1 MSKMNNNSRKNSKNS
16 KNASKKTT
24 RSRKNSKKNFKIE
37 NLEPRLMM
45 DASAGYDIDKIE
57 EYVNQFDSITVLTE
71 ENSLSSLSSFAEF
84 DASGIETSEIVNR
97 PMALLRAPA
106 AEPLLNNE
114 DSPADSDS
122 SSLKNTLHLTNSF
135 EIPYVGKTLSIGNE
149 AYRMSEIIDV
159 VDQVRLNLLNALQG
173 NIKESDYGYQLNL
186 PAIKA
191 KFDTLNANV
200 SALKGGSIKNFLS
213 AVNICADDEN
223 INILGSLDDDISW
236 VDCYYE
242 FFDVEFCLDVAAQR
256 INFGSVSE
264 NTDVVAS
271 VSFVVEISQESDVF
285 SLTTDFYSVDIGL
298 PGVTAEATENAYL
311 PILVEDDFL
320 KISITDDGVD
330 ANVVLDYFVN
340 QCYSSF
346 DYDLE
351 WLENLTVPYLDKLDF
366 SMGGLNYN
374 VGEIIDT
381 IDNYALITQNCV
393 HCAIGATDDNIYLK
407 DLSEYLKNLVKKIPL
422 KEIGIKKENDSVYR
436 ELLKSS
442 FDENDV
448 ISLEKGENTLLF
460 EISLANLEFVKD
472 VDWGWLKLGSF
483 GADFKAYI
491 KLDLYILDDE
501 SLCFGDCCLDGIGV
515 GLSAS
520 NIEELKVGVF
530 KVGFGGDGKLSFN
543 VTIDPKADG
552 LSSAITHKE
561 LKLEY
566 EDLWVN
572 GFKLPKAT
580 NPSEKEAFVYDIDSG
595 EWTLPTTLRRFAS
608 FSNDN
613 LITQV
618 HTVLNTTQSALRSLV
633 ESKTKLDFLDGS
645 IEKVLD
651 VVDKV
656 EKVVYGDGK
665 SEEYGLYKRVNE
677 QFETNFDDVV
687 SFVEKFNNSW
697 KYFVNA
703 NQDVKDGLGNLIIP
717 CKMEYLD
724 NEGNIIPKKD
734 DGKPVDENSEF
745 KSVKLS
751 FELKFGCSYDFG
763 LNFAKAL
770 ESHLMNVAS
779 CGYINVNADAS
790 ISFNLIIDFDS
801 KVKLDST
808 TNLDNKDLD
817 LKNQVYLK
825 DEYYATYEFNSTR
838 QFDETLYIKL
848 VQFDDDK
855 NKRELTVLTIN
866 EDKPLGDSDWS
877 DTKIAGVDATINY
890 LSSSK
895 QIYITASELFDIENG
910 DSRSTK
916 TTSGGDAFA
925 ELKLTGTG
933 LQTVYTAL
941 NSADEWILSFIDS
954 KKADSKG
961 KLDSTSEADATIT
974 ICYSKIQELV
984 ENGIIFEKTDKKKQ
998 INEYLELQKDEDNIA
1013 GLPSELKNGWSIT
1026 NTYGLYVLDIV
1037 GDSIIWGCDS
1047 RKIKDGSG
1055 VSSYLMY
1062 DKDVYSS
1069 LKYMRVSG
1077 EIPASAVKQTKD
1089 LKGVFVYKVDLDKYN
1104 EAHSLY
1110 GEHVLQNV
1118 TFVEWD
1124 FSKTYKKDDIEAAKN
1139 DLTQKLNSCSNVDI
1153 VESEIN
1159 VGAEKKWVLSL
1170 KSNSQDVLVKTS
1182 ESVLKI
1188 KIDNT
1193 LYYVNTNDCI
1203 NVSSLANAIEATINA
1218 SKAAVVI
1225 PVSVVDGDIVFTTKD
1240 VDVKIYETSETVLA
1254 KDNNDFKID
1263 NGSAVDFQTCL
1274 KASTTIDDL
1283 CKKINESFAKEKIE
1297 IKLVNDH
1304 FEITATTDATEN
1316 NPFTL
1321 KAIGTSKALEWL
1333 GFTPGQTARL
1343 VGNVY
1348 KIVGASLVGFD
1359 WSNAIHF
1366 NGITLG
1372 ATLGLSMDTKIG
1384 IDTKREAS
1392 GIGSL
1397 SNNRVTL
1404 YINEDDKKIY
1414 NADGFLR
1421 IGSGDDAEYYR
1432 IEKVNVTVND
1442 GISQIDSIE
1451 VSTISLNNYVMDD
1464 ETAKKFETW
1473 NQSIYAASV
1482 SASLGFLGADVFAEG
1497 SATLKSSFEL
1507 TKADEN
1513 ESADILGLKFKKS
1526 PSIELDSGDKNKF
1539 ALTCYSDIFDER
1551 VQIASGSIS
1560 VGNADCFKLESS
1572 FDFNTEAYGSLIESF
1587 QKFSIEKLFAV
1598 LESLIDRIDSITKN
1612 TDHIKI
1618 PVINKSVRDLVNVAT
1633 DLRDIVKK
1641 LRAEKVTTIQK
1652 FGDLLNNY
1660 LENLNLKLYDDK
1672 FKSKKLFEF
1681 VPVYKGEGK
1690 DKVFD
1695 YLEFNFNIRK
1705 GFDTNHRFSFGSGSS
1720 GVHGDYALKV
1730 KGGLGLALSAKVD
1743 LTNGF
1748 DLVLEDAIKFGADIV
1763 IAGDKMR
1770 FDLGINAGA
1779 DNSLLRNLIS
1789 VGSEK
1794 DEAFI
1799 YGEAR
1804 FDGLL
1809 TGGKLFNSSDDDF
1822 NLSFALPVAVFG
1834 KLPVSACDM
1843 ALGNVYIGK
1852 CVNGNVAFNE
1862 KLTYK
1867 DAVDAVSGAIKNYA
1881 KDDTSL
1887 YVIRFDESKGQNVAE
1902 QSFGFGLKTENE
1914 NPPEN
1919 GDLIVDFSEVYE
1931 QIGKLANFDN
1941 LDWFTQ
1947 IKLAVVGL
1955 NNLFETL
1962 ESNMNSNMGSKVKSV
1977 PVLGSALSTGVDF
1990 LSVLRDKVLDP
2001 LSKFLYGSTGLN
2013 AEMIAKKMDSL
2024 LDGYFLETQSEE
2036 GDNYKFAW
2044 ADGNNWKG
2052 NVGGKGTWFHTGNET
2067 GKEYAEWF
2075 FNLGQ
2080 TYDYG
2085 KSIDFDLGFPGLGL
2099 SSNAGLNL
2107 SLSWA
2112 LEFGFGISRDKGFY
2126 FIFGDGNE
2134 ISVNAIASLDG
2145 KIMGSLAGLGMSL
2158 NTLGKNKKNEDHEA
2172 DIQLFLGV
2180 DLNKDSK
2187 ITGERVIAKADSST
2201 KKWTLKNTN
2210 PSDDSSYAYE
2220 NVTLS
2225 NAFTTPSFEFDAKVD
2240 INAGVTVGVV
2250 KDVDRNTPRFPNI
2263 AGDFE
2268 FEWDYNVTVAGKTSL
2283 NKLGFYSLEL
2293 DMGSFIGG
2301 VLGPIV
2307 SKIQKVIEPLE
2318 PLINFLKTP
2327 FPVLDDLGIRITPL
2341 DLAKKYSKGKFDD
2354 SMINAISDLLV
2365 LSKTISAISASNSGL
2380 SIALGNFELIKK
2392 KGGEDTNDDAEKFL
2406 KGETSISEFAG
2417 NDDETENKEKLK
2429 AFASELENGNIGE
2442 SASSLMS
2449 SQGLNTESSG
2459 NWEFIWNNPSKIFQ
2473 LLLGKDV
2480 DLVKYTMPKLC
2491 FDFEWSTFVR
2501 IWGPLGARL
2510 GVSLSA
2516 TIQLGFGYDTLGI
2529 RQWVK
2534 SDYKDYGRLLN
2545 GFYVADKDNQG
2556 TDVNELS
2563 FYGGLTASAELNAGI
2578 SAGVGG
2584 GVGINVG
2591 FNLYDPN
2598 QDGKVRLSEMKQII
2612 SEDGL
2617 FGMFDVNGAITAK
2630 LYAYVDLFLFSKK
2643 WNITGDITLFKF
2655 DYKHSTTPVMA
2666 SKNEKGDVI
2675 GHVGPSAGDRISTNK
2690 DNPTLNDGDENITLE
2705 LSDNKVSWGKKSI
2718 NIDGKEGEKLII
2730 DGGAGKDKIKLSGEA
2745 NFDIEIKGGDGDDDI
2760 DLSGLTVKEGYA
2772 VIIWGGA
2779 GNDTIKG
2786 AKGLNIIFGDT
2797 GVARIDEERD
2807 DNEDPDKVVIHKR
2820 KFVVEGNVDAGVAG
2834 DDTIIGNSETA
2845 ANAVNRNIIIG
2856 GVGNDKIYGG
2866 FGNDII
2872 FGDGGKVEF
2881 DVVNVDEGNA
2891 KKDIYKERATLGE
2904 YKSIARLGADDKSV
2918 KVSRTD
2924 ISADGG
2930 NDVILGGSGD
2940 DYIYGGA
2947 GNDHIDGGAGK
2958 DVIFGERGNDRIL
2971 GGSGN
2976 DKIYGGSGHDIIFGD
2991 HIAYDGKKQN
3001 DETFNLYKTFNKK
3014 AFSEEFKAAL
3024 DSDGVLIKKSDF
3036 TISEVGNVD
3045 VDKDNEFGSDKI
3057 YGGEGDDLIFG
3068 DSGAADGASDI
3079 IEGGIGNDVIDGDGG
3094 NDTIDGG
3101 IDNDVIYGGAG
3112 DDVID
3117 GGAGNDSLYGDAGVF
3132 AYKSDKKNSFGGDQ
3146 ITFGENTGLLDSIF
3160 KDLELNSAETGN
3172 DKIYTGPG
3180 MDFVDGQGGNDHI
3193 IVSLMGGSE
3202 TGYANVID
3210 SDGNLN
3216 NDTLTIEAT
3225 EYNDTLLMRM
3235 SDDQELGFVALLP
3248 QKKSSEP
3255 EGSFINENI
3264 ERVNFTKGIGVVNL
3278 NANGGDDK
3286 IYVDGTAKITNIDG
3300 GAGDD
3305 EFQIGQLYNSE
3316 RKASEAQSIAVDDG
3330 FNTIKTTKEQYLS
3343 DGVTDG
3349 TTLNVE
3355 GGVGNDKFTSLH
3367 NVGSLNM
3374 AGGIGNDAFAVYN
3387 YETEIVDAEG
3397 KHVKDTP
3404 IVGGAIS
3411 VDGGSGDDTLS
3422 VSGTEGDDTVVVTK
3436 EGTLSNS
3443 VGIKAL
3449 GVESS
3454 SFSAAGGDDVFYVI
3468 SNKKGE
3474 ITEINGGHGND
3485 TVSVGG
3491 GLDENATL
3499 RSADADGQK
3508 NTLKYEVLKEK
3519 DLDKDQKDVYDT
3531 SFESKS
3537 LSITENYTV
3546 LDTSNEPVVVI
3557 ASAYEVEEQIATS
3570 GTQNQPQTTRKT
3582 KFSIGK
3588 PEIEIVEGFVANV
3601 EETPHFYVACSGD
3614 LKDATVN
3621 VKLTAPMLS
3630 TSALQSG
3637 EGEILIGMLKTDT
3650 EGNDYINYKKEI
3662 EVSLTKDSEPVAIYV
3677 MAVKDKLVKEDSIKS
3692 IMINSEW
3699 SFDNRALKR
3708 SVSAVSVKIK
3718 DSVNA
3723 DVNLNEFKTARNKEL
3738 NKLLTKSDEFV
3749 ISGDSVELGEIP
3761 VDSAKLQD
3769 SNVVSVYI
3777 QGYKQFLTFGTDY
3790 VINTDTE
3797 NGVHT
3802 LKLLNDS
3809 LDFDGKTLVVN
3820 YRTNEMNISGS
3831 KLRLAYENVDSTADD
3846 EQDEQHQQCL
3856 KSVVYTVK
3864 DENGTIVSSKL
3875 VLTKKELENKEIEWN
3890 ARYSDVTEPSD
3901 IPEKG
3906 YETSVYYAL
3915 YGNSLVFFNSINN
3928 QLMTLCG
3935 TVTISA
3941 DGWIKESAGISAP
3954 EVKND
3959 YTDGFLNF
3967 EEETEN
3973 RSHILAELPEN
3984 VAVNADSDKM
3994 WYSSKY
4000 KVSFDNTKYS
4010 IADGK
4015 HVYVK
4020 ISVADIIAKM
4030 EDSVK
4035 TKNLIINAY
4044 TVDGKTVDNKADGSV
4059 ILDFTNAGEV
4069 YTIVV
4074 SASHDSAEEDYGIVS
4089 IEANSSNAG
4098 KTIKDVEGS
4107 VLAFGEGTGMNAD
4120 FDNPE
4125 ILSYQHKFSKLTASN
4140 GGVGKKEVVNANEYN
4155 EKNNY
4160 DTAKLSDIVSIDGN
4174 TIVIPKDA
4182 KFLAKVVEHN
4192 TVKVV
4197 KDKVTTEWLRIEKVT
4212 SNDKENT
4219 FTLTLNESVTGF
4231 VAEQSHLMFSGP
4243 KDYLFTPEADNTD
4256 RIFVNNQDA
4265 SANAKTTL
4273 EKVFNEQ
4280 DEVLDS
4286 VKFTNKDLTVPE
4298 TDRWQGAIV
4307 ANHFEFGEYNLGSGE
4322 DKVDIYKT
4330 HYRNDDEAS
4339 FQTFTV
4345 VNTGDGEDQIK
4356 VHSYKNG
4363 SDGQL
4368 VINAED
4374 GDLGGEKGGD
4384 KIDATSDDI
4393 TKNGMIIFGGLGR
4406 DTIDVKQGV
4415 IAFGDMG
4422 NIQYKN
4428 AKGEIV
4434 TNLGYK
4440 EVGSGDDKKYE
4451 TIHTKISKDDKGK
4464 LEKQTDGV
4472 ARGATSI
4479 KSVGFDVG
4487 AHDVITAGGHD
4498 SIVVGGFANDEI
4510 SVTGGKNVV
4519 LGDNGEIKYTTNET
4533 VNTTWRN
4540 NKDLHKYLESVATIA
4555 DDVGDIDTIKITGD
4569 NNVAMGGD
4577 KNDTITIGVAGQ
4589 QNSGCNNVVLGDG
4602 GVALFTKDES
4612 AEDPEKVTPYNVHTT
4627 HDATGGFDTI
4637 NIYGGGNVA
4646 MGGAENDE
4654 INIGETGYNS
4664 DNNVVLG
4671 DGGIYDLKKN
4681 VSAEIKTTSDAT
4693 GGVDTIN
4700 IYGGKNVVMG
4710 GAKGDKI
4717 NIGESGYNSDDNV
4730 VLGDGGIASYNKT
4743 PNVVGDDD
4751 SINAG
4756 LYKVE
4761 TTSDAIGGVDTI
4773 NVHGGINVVM
4783 GGAEGDKV
4791 EIDGA
4796 DNIVVGDGGVYQVRN
4811 ECLTVETKTE
4821 TEGGQ
4826 DFIRTGDGQNTI
4838 LGGTAADTILTGRGN
4853 DIIVGD
4859 GGLVIMDKPE
4869 GDYRGHNPLIVT
4881 NSGKNITDQNEDEK
4895 SAGGDFIHAG
4905 DGNNVI
4911 FGGLGNDEIDSGNGD
4926 DVVFGDNGYA
4936 TFRGN
4941 AGLSKD
4947 LHDKLTDLNGVFSFE
4962 NAPEVH
4968 DSATLSFNFQGTAQ
4982 QGINADERAGAPG
4995 FEKYQWN
5002 NISGSLAGT
5011 YGNDDNEIVRF
5022 DNGDRA
5028 SSVSVS
5034 YAGYEEHRNTSTDDR
5049 INTQNYNHWF
5059 WNNTAD
5065 NKLMTSGIMTTA
5077 PNNQMQNVMEVAV
5090 DGLKQHFDSYQVAV
5104 YMDIPDAHSWE
5115 NQSVRL
5121 VSLYI
5126 DGVRVQAFYIND
5138 PAGANFTGEF
5148 KNRSVKAVLDANG
5161 NVVGAEVIDDDGQ
5174 KVVKPMDDALGRSL
5188 AWSNYVVFNVGAEI
5202 ASDRIVIVIEDGI
5215 KENHM
5220 NGKDLPGIAGLQI
5233 MGQLHKQD
5241 IAASTDVKFGGDDV
5255 ILARSGDDIVV
5266 GGTGSDTIVTY
5277 GTDDVIRD
5285 GKVISRAE
5293 DIAADNELATGDK
5306 AQDKAVQ
5313 DALEQKRENDAYV
5326 RAHTTFGDE
5335 RLGIYDNDV
5344 VFGDNA
5350 KMLFTE
5356 RDGDLNTASTLT
5368 TAESVTISEEEI
5380 SHSEIDK
5387 ESGKEK
5393 LNQDKY
5399 KDNIYTGDGND
5410 VVVGGIGADHIETGA
5425 TERSEAKLDGISVW
5439 SVNFTREDA
5448 DDSLMVRQAT
5458 YEKWVGE
5465 NGELGKD
5472 YEIDGNGNKFAL
5484 DANKKRIVKVA
5495 GESAG
5500 VVVDNDW
5507 HNLYVK
5513 NGELHDKADYSSHTI
5528 DGVDVYISSY
5538 AENSGWW
5545 NENYAG
5551 NAAIINEN
5559 SQELDGDTSNSKLY
5573 NGYLASQQQYEI
5585 KVTLDHV
5592 DQFRAKNGL
5601 KAGEAC
5607 DLYVYLG
5614 GDNNDTDTYN
5624 YIYSISLNN
5633 VDCRYLNDWT
5643 GYNFDGDYKEATFSN
5658 YIESWISANQILND
5672 SAVRV
5677 RLEGNYV
5684 VFHNFTGDKADIR
5697 IKNVYTFGGQSPKNL
5712 PLVSAVQ
5719 IVAGEG
5725 KDGAA
5730 IGGDHDKDLVYG
5742 DEAKLWFDLD
5752 IPYAADENI
5761 ADYKNRVI
5769 EAKSIAVDNEVA
5781 KAVSTDDTIKT
5792 GKDRDVAVGGEG
5804 FDNFTMGDGD
5814 DIALGGNANLIVE
5827 HNNPVGVFT
5836 PNTEIVLD
5844 QHTINTNIH
5853 HNYLDNDNSQTQQF
5867 QDMLNQHRIQ
5877 GIDTTLPNEND
5888 RYDTFDM
5895 GTGRDLTYQDSWN
5908 NNELV
5913 VPQQQTEEQ
5922 QNNSGNNQG
5931 NTNQGE
5937 NNTGNNQGNTN
5948 QGQNNTG
5955 NNQGNANQGENNQG
5969 SSNNTNTDVRVETI
5983 STLPQIIVFEAGETV
5998 KLVCS
6003 DYPQGDS
6010 YWTPNICIRGNNAE
6024 NAPIPELDWA
6034 WDGEFRVHTNSTN
6047 DLYVDIPDHPNGEN
6061 GMYEIYVTA
6070 KTSGRASLYVN
6081 Q

>member
-1 MSKMNNNSRKNSKNS
+1 MSKMNNNSRKNSKTS
-16 KNASKKTT
+16 KNAMKKAT
-24 RSRKNSKKNFKIE
+24 RSRKSSKKNFKIE
-37 NLEPRLMM
+37 SLEPRLMM
-45 DASAGYDIDKIE
+45 DASAGYDIDKIDE
-57 EYVNQFDSITVLTE
+57 CANQFDTITVSTE
-71 ENSLSSLSSFAEF
+71 ENSLSSLGSFTEF
-84 DASGIETSEIVNR
+84 GASDIETSEIVNR
-97 PMALLRAPA
+97 PMALLRALA
-106 AEPLLNNE
+106 AESLSNNV
-114 DSPADSDS
+114 DAPADSDS
-122 SSLKNTLHLTNSF
+122 SSLKNTLHLTDSF
-135 EIPYVGKTLSIGNE
+135 EIPYVGATLKIGN
-149 AYRMSEIIDV
+149 YDYKVTEIIDI
-159 VDQVRLNLLNALQG
+159 VDQVRLNLLNAMQG
-173 NIKESDYGYQLNL
+173 NVSDVGDSIQLNL

-191 KFDTLNANV
+191 KFDSLTDNISSLLN
-200 SALKGGSIKNFLS
+200 GGTISDFLS
-213 AVNICADDEN
+213 AIYVSES
-223 INILGSLDDDISW
+223 INILDSFDGASCVNIDSDCLAIDFCLNSQRQRVDFSYVEFDTEINTTISIDVEICRNGSNILGENHFKSFKIEMPGITAENTKEYDLPICVENGHLQIVVTENQVTSNVKLDDFIDFYYDSMNYDVKILDDINVPFLDELVFSKGG
-236 VDCYYE
+236 
-242 FFDVEFCLDVAAQR
+242 VEFNIKEILDVVDAYNR
-256 INFGSVSE
+256 I
-264 NTDVVAS
+264 TQ
-271 VSFVVEISQESDVF
+271 FVVD
-285 SLTTDFYSVDIGL
+285 YSIC
-298 PGVTAEATENAYL
+298 
-311 PILVEDDFL
+311 
-320 KISITDDGVD
+320 DDG
-330 ANVVLDYFVN
+330 
-340 QCYSSF
+340 SI
-346 DYDLE
+346 DLSG
-351 WLENLTVPYLDKLDF
+351 V
-366 SMGGLNYN
+366 
-374 VGEIIDT
+374 
-381 IDNYALITQNCV
+381 
-393 HCAIGATDDNIYLK
+393 
-407 DLSEYLKNLVKKIPL
+407 SEYLNKLSVNLPL
-422 KEIGIKKENDSVYR
+422 RSIGINVLSGEEYDDSNFVNILDASSVSSDLHLNDGNNTILFKISPVQLEYTKCID
-436 ELLKSS
+436 LGLVSFSKFGVDFDAYLK
-442 FDENDV
+442 F
-448 ISLEKGENTLLF
+448 
-460 EISLANLEFVKD
+460 
-472 VDWGWLKLGSF
+472 
-483 GADFKAYI
+483 
-491 KLDLYILDDE
+491 DLYRTKSGDIVLLESSLDK
-501 SLCFGDCCLDGIGV
+501 IGV
-515 GLSAS
+515 
-520 NIEELKVGVF
+520 ELYAGIDELNLGVF
-530 KVGFGGDGKLSFN
+530 KVGFGDCGKLSFK
-543 VTIDPKADG
+543 VSIDPKVDDISKLISDKKIQLECDG
-552 LSSAITHKE
+552 L
-561 LKLEY
+561 
-566 EDLWVN
+566 DVN
-572 GFKLPKAT
+572 GFKI
-580 NPSEKEAFVYDIDSG
+580 SDQKETLIYNIDSG
-595 EWTLPTTLRRFAS
+595 EWTLPDSLKRFAS

-618 HTVLNTTQSALRSLV
+618 HTVLNTTQSALRNLV

-665 SEEYGLYKRVNE
+665 NEEYGLYKRVNE
-677 QFETNFDDVV
+677 QFEANFDDVV
-687 SFVEKFNNSW
+687 SFVDNFNKSW
-697 KYFVNA
+697 KFFVNK
-703 NQDVKDGLGNLIIP
+703 NEDIKDDLGKIIIP

-724 NEGNIIPKKD
+724 EEGNAIPKND
-734 DGKPVDENSEF
+734 EGKPIDENSEF
-745 KSVKLS
+745 KSVQLS
-751 FELKFGCSYDFG
+751 FELRFGCEHDFG
-763 LNFAKAL
+763 LNFAKTL
-770 ESHLMNVAS
+770 ENYLMNVSS
-779 CGYINVNADAS
+779 CGYVHVNADAS
-790 ISFNLIIDFDS
+790 ITFNLIIDFDS
-801 KVKLDST
+801 KVKLDSQT
-808 TNLDNKDLD
+808 KLDDD
-817 LKNQVYLK
+817 GIGLKNPEYQK
-825 DEYYATYEFNSTR
+825 DEYYVTYDFNSPR
-838 QFDETLYIKL
+838 QFDEDLYIKL
-848 VQFDDDK
+848 VKCDENDK
-855 NKRELTVLTIN
+855 NKGKLAVFTVN
-866 EDKPLGDSDWS
+866 KDQPLGNTNWS
-877 DTKIAGVDATINY
+877 SVKSAGADAEINY
-890 LSSSK
+890 LPSSK
-895 QIYITASELFDIENG
+895 KIYITASELFDVENG
-910 DSRSTK
+910 DSISTK

-925 ELKLTGTG
+925 ELKLTGTS
-933 LQTVYTAL
+933 LQTVCKTDV
-941 NSADEWILSFIDS
+941 STDEWVFSFVDS
-954 KKADSKG
+954 KNADGDG
-961 KLDSTSEADATIT
+961 KIGAILNADASIT
-974 ICYSKIQELV
+974 ISYSKIQELV
-984 ENGIIFEKTDKKKQ
+984 GNGIIFENSDKKKQ
-998 INEYLELQKDEDNIA
+998 INEYLDLQKDDDNIA
-1013 GLPSELKNGWSIT
+1013 GLPSELKKGWSIM
-1026 NTYGLYVLDIV
+1026 NTYGLYVLDV
-1037 GDSIIWGCDS
+1037 DGNTIIFACDS
-1047 RKIKDGSG
+1047 RKIKSGSG
-1055 VSSYLMY
+1055 VSNYLMY
-1062 DKDVYSS
+1062 GEDGASS

-1077 EIPASAVKQTKD
+1077 EIPASAVKQTKN
-1089 LKGVFVYKVDLDKYN
+1089 LKGVFVYKVDSNKYDK
-1104 EAHSLY
+1104 EHSLY
-1110 GEHVLQNV
+1110 GENVLKDV
-1118 TFVEWD
+1118 TFVQWD
-1124 FSKTYKKDDIEAAKN
+1124 FAQQYDKDKIENAKTALEQQ
-1139 DLTQKLNSCSNVDI
+1139 LGSCGVYI

-1159 VGAEKKWVLSL
+1159 VGTEKKWVLSL
-1170 KSNSQDVLVKTS
+1170 KSNSKDVIVKNS

-1188 KIDNT
+1188 EIDNT
-1193 LYYVNTNDCI
+1193 PFFVNTSDCI
-1203 NVSSLANAIEATINA
+1203 NVSSLANAIGATIKA
-1218 SKAAVVI
+1218 SSKNTDVFS
-1225 PVSVVDGDIVFTTKD
+1225 VSVVNGDIVFTTNG
-1240 VDVKIYETSETVLA
+1240 VDIKIYEGSGSPNNLSKE
-1254 KDNNDFKID
+1254 NNDFKID
-1263 NGSAVDFQTCL
+1263 KGTPVEFQACL
-1274 KASTTIDDL
+1274 KASSTIGEL
-1283 CKKINESFAKEKIE
+1283 CIE
-1297 IKLVNDH
+1297 INKSFEKDGFRIELVKEDH
-1304 FEITATTDATEN
+1304 LEIVAISDVTKN
-1316 NPFTL
+1316 KPFIL
-1321 KAIGTSKALEWL
+1321 NGVGTSKALEWL
-1333 GFTPGQTARL
+1333 GFTRGQTARL
-1343 VGNVY
+1343 VGGDY

-1359 WSNAIHF
+1359 WTKAIHF
-1366 NGITLG
+1366 DGVKLE
-1372 ATLGLSMDTKIG
+1372 AKLGLSMDTKVDI
-1384 IDTKREAS
+1384 KS
-1392 GIGSL
+1392 VGSV
-1397 SNNRVTL
+1397 NNDRVTL
-1404 YINEDDKKIY
+1404 YINESDENVY

-1421 IGSGDDAEYYR
+1421 IGSGDSAEYYR
-1432 IEKVNVTVND
+1432 IEKVNVIENS
-1442 GISQIDSIE
+1442 GKIKIESIE
-1451 VSTISLNNYVMDD
+1451 VSTISLKNHVMDG
-1464 ETAKKFETW
+1464 EIAKKFETW
-1473 NQSIYAASV
+1473 NQAVYAASV
-1482 SASLGFLGADVFAEG
+1482 SASLGFLGADVIAEG
-1497 SATLKSSFEL
+1497 SASFTSSFEL
-1507 TKADEN
+1507 IRPTDSET
-1513 ESADILGLKFKKS
+1513 ADIFGFKVGKV
-1526 PSIELDSGDKNKF
+1526 ELNPGKGSNSF
-1539 ALTCYSDIFDER
+1539 TLTGYSDIFDDR
-1551 VQIASGSIS
+1551 VEIASGSIS
-1560 VGNADCFKLESS
+1560 IDNTDCFKLESE
-1572 FDFNTEAYGSLIESF
+1572 FNFKSEAYGDLIKSF
-1587 QKFSIEKLFAV
+1587 SNFSIEKLFAV
-1598 LESLIDRIDSITKN
+1598 LESLIDRIDSITKD
-1612 TDHIKI
+1612 TDYIKI

-1641 LRAEKVTTIQK
+1641 LRAEKETSLQK
-1652 FGDLLNNY
+1652 FGNLLNNY
-1660 LENLNLKLYDDK
+1660 LENLNLNLYDKDY
-1672 FKSKKLFEF
+1672 KSKKLFEF
-1681 VPVYKGEGK
+1681 VPVYKDVDGK
-1690 DKVFD
+1690 KVFD

-1705 GFDTNHRFSFGSGSS
+1705 EFDTSHRFSFGSGSS

-1730 KGGLGLALSAKVD
+1730 TGGLGFTLSARVD
-1743 LTNGF
+1743 FSDGF
-1748 DLVLEDAIKFGADIV
+1748 DLVLEDAIKFGADIA
-1763 IAGDKMR
+1763 IAGDKMH
-1770 FDLGINAGA
+1770 FDLGINAGGN
-1779 DNSLLRNLIS
+1779 NSLLRNLIS
-1789 VGSEK
+1789 VGF
-1794 DEAFI
+1794 DNNDAFV
-1799 YGEAR
+1799 YGKAR
-1804 FDGLL
+1804 FEGLL
-1809 TGGKLFNSSDDDF
+1809 TGKNIFDAKDNSF
-1822 NLSFALPVAVFG
+1822 NLSYSLPVAVFG
-1834 KLPVSACDM
+1834 KLPVYACDM
-1843 ALGNVYIGK
+1843 ALGDVYIGK
-1852 CVNGNVAFNE
+1852 FVNGNVAFID
-1862 KLTYK
+1862 KLTYENV
-1867 DAVDAVSGAIKNYA
+1867 VDAVNTAIDNYA
-1881 KDDTSL
+1881 SDKTLL
-1887 YVIRFDESKGQNVAE
+1887 YVVECEPNAGQ
-1902 QSFGFGLKTENE
+1902 QSSTNMPFSFGLKTTDDSTPND
-1914 NPPEN
+1914 
-1919 GDLIVDFSEVYE
+1919 GDLIVDFSEVYKKIE
-1931 QIGKLANFDN
+1931 DLANFDN

-1977 PVLGSALSTGVDF
+1977 PVLGSALSSGVDF

-2024 LDGYFLETQSEE
+2024 LDGYFLETQNED
-2036 GDNYKFAW
+2036 GDNYKFEW
-2044 ADGNNWKG
+2044 SDKKDWKRSADSS
-2052 NVGGKGTWFHTGNET
+2052 GKGTWFRTGNET

-2080 TYDYG
+2080 IYDYG

-2099 SSNAGLNL
+2099 SSNVGLNL

-2126 FIFGDGNE
+2126 FIFGNGDE
-2134 ISVNAIASLDG
+2134 ISVRAIASLDG
-2145 KIMGSLAGLGMSL
+2145 EIMGSLAGLGMSL
-2158 NTLGKNKKNEDHEA
+2158 NTVRDDKHPNRQA

-2180 DLNKDSK
+2180 DLNKNST
-2187 ITGERVIAKADSST
+2187 IAGEKVIAKAESSK

-2210 PSDDSSYAYE
+2210 QPNDSSYAYE

-2240 INAGVTVGVV
+2240 IDAGITVGVV
-2250 KDVDRNTPRFPNI
+2250 KEVDRNTPKFPNI
-2263 AGDFE
+2263 VGDFE
-2268 FEWDYNVTVAGKTSL
+2268 FEWDYNVTAKGKTSL
-2283 NKLGFYSLEL
+2283 NKLGFYRLEL

-2307 SKIQKVIEPLE
+2307 SKIQKVIEPIE

-2327 FPVLDDLGIRITPL
+2327 FPVLDDLGIRMTPL

-2354 SMINAISDLLV
+2354 SMINAISDLIA
-2365 LSKTISAISASNSGL
+2365 LSKTISAISASNSGF
-2380 SIALGNFELIKK
+2380 SIALGDFELIKK
-2392 KGGEDTNDDAEKFL
+2392 KGGVDTNGDAEKFL

-2442 SASSLMS
+2442 NASSLMS
-2449 SQGLNTESSG
+2449 SKGLNTESSG

-2655 DYKHSTTPVMA
+2655 DYKHSTIPVMA

-2705 LSDNKVSWGKKSI
+2705 LSDNKVSWGKKSV

-2730 DGGAGKDKIKLSGEA
+2730 DGGAGTDKIKLSGEA

-2834 DDTIIGNSETA
+2834 DDTIIGNSGTA

-2866 FGNDII
+2866 IGNDII
-2872 FGDGGKVEF
+2872 FGDGGKIEF
-2881 DVVNVDEGNA
+2881 DLLKDADKNA
-2891 KKDIYKERATLGE
+2891 KQKDYKERATGNEL
-2904 YKSIARLGADDKSV
+2904 KSIAGVGADEKTV

-2930 NDVILGGSGD
+2930 DDVILGGSGGD
-2940 DYIYGGA
+2940 SIYGGS

-2971 GGSGN
+2971 GGSGD
-2976 DKIYGGSGHDIIFGD
+2976 DKIYGGSGHDILFGD
-2991 HIAYDGKKQN
+2991 CIAYNDKKQN
-3001 DETFNLYKTFNKK
+3001 DDIFDIYKTFKEK
-3014 AFSEEFKAAL
+3014 AFSEEFKSAL
-3024 DSDGVLIKKSDF
+3024 ASNDIKKSDF
-3036 TISEVGNVD
+3036 AISEVENVD
-3045 VDKDNEFGSDKI
+3045 VDKNDEYGSDKI

-3117 GGAGNDSLYGDAGVF
+3117 GGAGNDSLYGDAGVL
-3132 AYKSDKKNSFGGDQ
+3132 AYKSGYKNYFGGDQ
-3146 ITFGENTGLLDSIF
+3146 ITFGENTGLLDHIY
-3160 KDLELNSAETGN
+3160 KDFELNSAESGN

-3180 MDFVDGQGGNDHI
+3180 MDFVDGQGGDDHI

-3235 SDDQELGFVALLP
+3235 SEDQELGFVALLP

-3316 RKASEAQSIAVDDG
+3316 RIAGTQSIAVDDG
-3330 FNTIKTTKEQYLS
+3330 FNTIKTTKEKYLS
-3343 DGVTDG
+3343 DGVTEN

-3454 SFSAAGGDDVFYVI
+3454 SFSAAGGDDIFYVI

-3474 ITEINGGHGND
+3474 TTEINGGHGND
-3485 TVSVGG
+3485 TVSIGG

-3557 ASAYEVEEQIATS
+3557 ATAYEVEEQIATF
-3570 GTQNQPQTTRKT
+3570 GTQNQPQTTKKT

-3588 PEIEIVEGFVANV
+3588 PEIEIVEGLVANV

-3614 LKDATVN
+3614 LKDGTVN

-3637 EGEILIGMLKTDT
+3637 EGEILIGILKTDT
-3650 EGNDYINYKKEI
+3650 EGNDYIDYEKEI

-3677 MAVKDKLVKEDSIKS
+3677 MAVKDKLVKEESIKS
-3692 IMINSEW
+3692 IMVNSEW

-3723 DVNLNEFKTARNKEL
+3723 DVNSNEFKTARNKEL

-3761 VDSAKLQD
+3761 VDSAKLHD

-3777 QGYKQFLTFGTDY
+3777 QGYQQFLTFGTDY
-3790 VINTDTE
+3790 EINTDME

-3809 LDFDGKTLVVN
+3809 LVKEFDGKTLVVN

-3831 KLRLAYENVDSTADD
+3831 KLRLAYENVDSTADG
-3846 EQDEQHQQCL
+3846 EQNEQHQQCL

-3890 ARYSDVTEPSD
+3890 ARYSDVTEPSE
-3901 IPEKG
+3901 IPEKD

-3941 DGWIKESAGISAP
+3941 TGWIKENAGISAP
-3954 EVKND
+3954 EAKND

-3994 WYSSKY
+3994 WYSSKF
-4000 KVSFDNTKYS
+4000 KVSFDNAKYS

-4044 TVDGKTVDNKADGSV
+4044 TVDGKIVDNKTDGSV

-4356 VHSYKNG
+4356 VHSYKEG

-4374 GDLGGEKGGD
+4374 GGEDKEGCGD
-4384 KIDATSDDI
+4384 KIDATSEDI
-4393 TKNGMIIFGGLGR
+4393 TKNGMIVFGGKGR
-4406 DTIDVKQGV
+4406 DTIDVNQGV

-4440 EVGSGDDKKYE
+4440 EVDSGDDKKYE

-4487 AHDVITAGGHD
+4487 AHDKITAGGHD
-4498 SIVVGGFANDEI
+4498 SIVVGGFAGDEI

-4533 VNTTWRN
+4533 VNTTWHN
-4540 NKDLHKYLESVATIA
+4540 NKDLHKYLASAATIA
-4555 DDVGDIDTIKITGD
+4555 DDIGDKDTIKITGD

-4577 KNDTITIGVAGQ
+4577 KSDTITIGVAGQ

-4602 GVALFTKDES
+4602 GIALFTKAES
-4612 AEDPEKVTPYNVHTT
+4612 ADDPEKVTPYNVHTT
-4627 HDATGGFDTI
+4627 HDAIGDIDTI
-4637 NIYGGGNVA
+4637 KIYGGGNVA
-4646 MGGAENDE
+4646 MGGAKNDK
-4654 INIGETGYNS
+4654 IYIGEAGYNS

-4671 DGGIYDLKKN
+4671 DGGIYDLKKD
-4681 VSAEIKTTSDAT
+4681 VSLDISTTSDEI
-4693 GGVDTIN
+4693 GDRDTIE
-4700 IYGGKNVVMG
+4700 IHGGKNAVMG
-4710 GAKGDKI
+4710 GFKNDDIDIFG
-4717 NIGESGYNSDDNV
+4717 NDNV
-4730 VLGDGGIASYNKT
+4730 VLGDGGSANYDKRPEVVKGDTNVNAGLIKVETSADEIKVEYPDFRNPDDEGKRL
-4743 PNVVGDDD
+4743 NDEIDIHGDINIVMGGVDDDKIIIDGANNVVVGD
-4751 SINAG
+4751 A
-4756 LYKVE
+4756 
-4761 TTSDAIGGVDTI
+4761 
-4773 NVHGGINVVM
+4773 
-4783 GGAEGDKV
+4783 
-4791 EIDGA
+4791 
-4796 DNIVVGDGGVYQVRN
+4796 GVYTVREN
-4811 ECLTVETKTE
+4811 SLTVETKSE
-4821 TEGGQ
+4821 PFGGQ
-4826 DFIRTGDGQNTI
+4826 DYIQTGDGQNTI
-4838 LGGTAADTILTGRGN
+4838 LGGTDVDTILTGRGN

-4869 GDYRGHNPLIVT
+4869 GNYRGHNPLIVT
-4881 NSGKNITDQNEDEK
+4881 NSGKNVAEEDKETK

-4911 FGGLGNDEIDSGNGD
+4911 FGGLGDDKIDSGNGE

-4941 AGLSKD
+4941 AGLAND
-4947 LHDKLTDLNGVFSFE
+4947 LHEKFTDLKDVFTFE
-4962 NAPEVH
+4962 NAPEVR

-4982 QGINADERAGAPG
+4982 QGINADEFAGADE
-4995 FEKYQWN
+4995 FRNKQWN

-5011 YGNDDNEIVRF
+5011 YGNDDREIVRF
-5022 DNGDRA
+5022 DDGSRA
-5028 SSVSVS
+5028 SSVSVT
-5034 YAGYEEHRNTSTDDR
+5034 YAGREEHRRTSTDNS
-5049 INTQNYNHWF
+5049 INAQNYNHWF
-5059 WNNTAD
+5059 WNNSAD
-5065 NKLMTSGIMTTA
+5065 NKLMTSGIMTTSH
-5077 PNNQMQNVMEVAV
+5077 NNQKQNVMEVTV

-5148 KNRSVKAVLDANG
+5148 KNRSVKAVLDGNG
-5161 NVVGAEVIDDDGQ
+5161 DVVGVEVLDEDGQ
-5174 KVVKPMDDALGRSL
+5174 TVIKPMDDAMGREL
-5188 AWSNYVVFNVGAEI
+5188 AWSNYVVFDVGAEI

-5215 KENHM
+5215 KEWNM
-5220 NGKDLPGIAGLQI
+5220 NGKDLPGIAGLQVK
-5233 MGQLHKQD
+5233 GQLHKQD
-5241 IAASTDVKFGGDDV
+5241 IAASTDVKFGGDDE
-5255 ILARSGDDIVV
+5255 IMTRGGDDIVV
-5266 GGTGSDTIVTY
+5266 GGTGSDTILTHGGDY
-5277 GTDDVIRD
+5277 YIDNGEIKESSADHIIQQDTDID
-5285 GKVISRAE
+5285 E
-5293 DIAADNELATGDK
+5293 
-5306 AQDKAVQ
+5306 
-5313 DALEQKRENDAYV
+5313 YV
-5326 RAHTTFGDE
+5326 KDHTTFDDE

-5368 TAESVTISEEEI
+5368 TAESVTISKDEI
-5380 SHSEIDK
+5380 SHSETDK
-5387 ESGKEK
+5387 ELGEERQNK
-5393 LNQDKY
+5393 DKY
-5399 KDNIYTGDGND
+5399 KDYIYTGDGND
-5410 VVVGGIGADHIETGA
+5410 VVVGGIGGDEIKAGA
-5425 TERSEAKLDGISVW
+5425 TPAADQMMDGINVF
-5439 SVNFTREDA
+5439 SVNFTVEHSDA
-5448 DDSLMVRQAT
+5448 TNSIAS
-5458 YEKWVGE
+5458 
-5465 NGELGKD
+5465 
-5472 YEIDGNGNKFAL
+5472 
-5484 DANKKRIVKVA
+5484 

-5500 VVVDNDW
+5500 VVVDNQW
-5507 HNLYVK
+5507 HEFYRNNRGVMVAGENVGGNVK
-5513 NGELHDKADYSSHTI
+5513 DSPKYNQDMDFLSNHPTAANEYAVVDGVEVRMYGII
-5528 DGVDVYISSY
+5528 DGNVRGASSFTL
-5538 AENSGWW
+5538 
-5545 NENYAG
+5545 ENY
-5551 NAAIINEN
+5551 N
-5559 SQELDGDTSNSKLY
+5559 ELDGDTSNSKLFNAY
-5573 NGYLASQQQYEI
+5573 IAGQQNEEI
-5585 KVTLDHV
+5585 VLNLIGLDKIAKQENNKVD
-5592 DQFRAKNGL
+5592 
-5601 KAGEAC
+5601 ESY
-5607 DLYVYLG
+5607 DLYIYLG
-5614 GDNNDTDTYN
+5614 GDNNDKDTWEHLYEIKLTDENGNTQY
-5624 YIYSISLNN
+5624 
-5633 VDCRYLNDWT
+5633 RYLNDWT
-5643 GYNFDGDYKEATFSN
+5643 GHKFDGDYREAYCDDMQDALEALSDFTTP
-5658 YIESWISANQILND
+5658 
-5672 SAVRV
+5672 RV
-5677 RLEGNYV
+5677 EIIGNYV
-5684 VFHNFTGDKADIR
+5684 VFHGVTGNIADIR
-5697 IKNVYTFGGQSPKNL
+5697 IKNILSNGGQNPKNL
-5712 PLVSAVQ
+5712 PMITALQ
-5719 IVAGEG
+5719 IVSGNGRYKESENGSLEFKG
-5725 KDGAA
+5725 KHYELADIAV
-5730 IGGDHDKDLVYG
+5730 GGDHDKDLVYG

-5781 KAVSTDDTIKT
+5781 KAVSTDDKIFT

-5804 FDNFTMGDGD
+5804 SDKFTMGDGD

-5844 QHTINTNIH
+5844 QHSINTNIH
-5853 HNYLDNDNSQTQQF
+5853 QDYLDNDNSQVQQF
-5867 QDMLNQHRIQ
+5867 QDRLNQHRIQ
-5877 GIDTTLPNEND
+5877 GIDTNVSNSND

-5895 GTGRDLTYQDSWN
+5895 GTGRDLTYQDSWS
-5908 NNELV
+5908 EEQLV
-5913 VPQQQTEEQ
+5913 VPQLEEN
-5922 QNNSGNNQG
+5922 QNNTNNQG

-5948 QGQNNTG
+5948 QG
-5955 NNQGNANQGENNQG
+5955 ENNQG
-5969 SSNNTNTDVRVETI
+5969 TSNNTNTDVRVESI
-5983 STLPQIIVFEAGETV
+5983 GTLSQIIVFEAGKTI

-6003 DYPQGDS
+6003 DYPQGNP
-6010 YWTPNICIRGNNAE
+6010 YWTPNICIRGNNSGP
-6024 NAPIPELDWA
+6024 NQIPELEWS
-6034 WDGEFRVHTNSTN
+6034 WDGKTQAHTNTCT
-6047 DLYVDIPDHPNGEN
+6047 DFRVDIPDHPNGEN

-6070 KTSGRASLYVN
+6070 KTSGEALLYVD